1 MTTTTRRT
9 ASRSTSSRSGRT
21 PKPPSRQ
28 TPKPTAP
35 RPRSAQEAASR
46 APSRAR
52 VNESRPATINGER
65 ISALLGFVVLALSL
79 FGLVMVLSASSVT
92 SVHEFDAS
100 PFYQFKR
107 QAMWAVL
114 GAVTY
119 VVASRVDYRRLQQV
133 ARPLLAGT
141 IVLLVAVLIPGVG
154 KNINGSSRWLGVGPV
169 VIQPSEIAKLALVVF
184 IADLLAKRAKKM
196 DRPDLTVRPVMTVI
210 IGLSGL
216 MLLQPKLGTPL
227 ILAAIALLMLYVAGG
242 KISSLVAWS
251 FAGVT
256 AATFFAYSEPY
267 RRARLLAFMD
277 PWADPL
283 GTGLQTIQSQVGI
296 ASGGW
301 LGVGLGASRTKWGF
315 LPYAHSDFI
324 FAVVAEEVGFIGAG
338 ALIMAFVLLGYLG
351 IRIALGA
358 QDRFGMLLAA
368 GITGW
373 LLIQAFLN
381 IGMAM
386 GLLPITGE
394 PLPFVSAGGSSL
406 VMTLLAAGI
415 LTNVARQA
423 RVS

>member
-1 MTTTTRRT
+1 MTTTTRRP